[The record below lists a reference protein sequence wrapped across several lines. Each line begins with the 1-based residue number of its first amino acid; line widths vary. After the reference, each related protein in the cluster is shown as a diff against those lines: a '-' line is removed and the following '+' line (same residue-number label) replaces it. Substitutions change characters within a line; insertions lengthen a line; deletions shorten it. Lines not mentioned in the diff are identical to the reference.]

1 MSSGLTEPCFEDKTS
16 GHCYQIFDTE
26 ITWKDAAEL
35 CKHGGGNLV
44 TIESSKEQKFIE
56 DLMKKRTLHALGLWI
71 GSNNLHPDDGRAWFN
86 GEKISYENWAKGE
99 PNSSFID
106 ENCIEIRPADSKWN
120 DVKCTE
126 QNGYICESSC
136 AVRDY
141 IQDNKTGRRYKVVDK
156 LTTWDDAF
164 EICDKDGGTLMIIES
179 PEEQAFIADK
189 LRHTM
194 LEVKGLWLGSNT
206 VHFVGKRTWTNGK
219 KFTYVKWAEGEPNN
233 SPYVENCAEI
243 YTSNFTW
250 NDRDCSLLRGYICEK
265 KPEVT
270 PNKVQYVFIISITVG
285 TALVLFVGVIIL
297 CCILHK

>member
-136 AVRDY
+136 
-141 IQDNKTGRRYKVVDK
+141 T
-156 LTTWDDAF
+156 
-164 EICDKDGGTLMIIES
+164 
-179 PEEQAFIADK
+179 
-189 LRHTM
+189 
-194 LEVKGLWLGSNT
+194 
-206 VHFVGKRTWTNGK
+206 
-219 KFTYVKWAEGEPNN
+219 
-233 SPYVENCAEI
+233 
-243 YTSNFTW
+243 
-250 NDRDCSLLRGYICEK
+250 
-265 KPEVT
+265 
-270 PNKVQYVFIISITVG
+270 
-285 TALVLFVGVIIL
+285 
-297 CCILHK
+297 